1 MHPWEERYLALSRT
15 CCGGH
20 VPVGWRNKWK
30 QVYAVLSAQR
40 EAAGGQIAS
49 QGQLCTQ
56 SSFGSI
62 SPCAV
67 LPSKGSGGPKD
78 PTAEKGQGGGR
89 RERRAEHCLAA
100 AKSTGHSHV
109 ASPTELEKVRLD
121 EDTAKWGN
129 GAPTEC
135 P

>member
-1 MHPWEERYLALSRT
+1 MYPREERYLALSRM

-20 VPVGWRNKWK
+20 VPVGWRNEWN

-40 EAAGGQIAS
+40 EAAGGQTAS
-49 QGQLCTQ
+49 QGQLCAQ
-56 SSFGSI
+56 RSFGSI

-67 LPSKGSGGPKD
+67 LPTKGSGGPKD
-78 PTAEKGQGGGR
+78 LTAEKGQGGRR
-89 RERRAEHCLAA
+89 REKRAERCLAA
-100 AKSTGHSHV
+100 AKGTGHSHV
-109 ASPTELEKVRLD
+109 ASPIELERVRLD
-121 EDTAKWGN
+121 EDTAEWGN